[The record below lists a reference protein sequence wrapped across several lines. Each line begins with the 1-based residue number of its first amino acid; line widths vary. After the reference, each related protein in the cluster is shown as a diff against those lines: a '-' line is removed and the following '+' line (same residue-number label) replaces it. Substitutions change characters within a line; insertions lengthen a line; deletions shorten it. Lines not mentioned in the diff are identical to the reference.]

1 MRMDGYDDILTAAQ
15 RRQVGRRGGGGGGG
29 GHPPPQQQERRPPY
43 PADHVLRIDN
53 YTTGGSGMS
62 PTSPSSFS
70 PTTPRRRYE
79 PKGFVAEVAGDR
91 RREPR
96 VAVPLFLEEVPYS
109 RNSLPPLVPVEVQGR
124 EVVALLHTA
133 VHVSYISTRLVAELG
148 ARQDVLSDAPIP
160 PSPLLLAAAATGP
173 SVASGSPWLVE
184 GKLRY
189 VEMVLKDTKH
199 VAQLFVARD
208 LPADLVL
215 GVDFL
220 KKAQVRIDFPNSCIM
235 LPNVASSSQ
244 DIKLSFL
251 STKELNQ
258 HKKHTAATTMT
269 PPAGTSTRA
278 YSSNY

>member
-70 PTTPRRRYE
+70 PTTPR
-79 PKGFVAEVAGDR
+79 
-91 RREPR
+91 
-96 VAVPLFLEEVPYS
+96 
-109 RNSLPPLVPVEVQGR
+109 VQGR